1 MKNQP
6 KTGNET
12 LDAEALILN
21 TLNRNCD
28 IVGMACFT
36 PIVNTRGCIFTHPEG
51 IVLRSTYHVF
61 ELYVNYLGDE
71 VLEAWAE
78 YMETMQANAQ
88 DGRVEKV
95 EVLDVLGTRFT
106 SDGTLAFAAVNKDP
120 FQEKALVC
128 IPALTACTAGSRS
141 QCGVKAR
148 NPIMISGIQKWN

>member
-28 IVGMACFT
+28 IVGMACFA

-61 ELYVNYLGDE
+61 ELYVN
-71 VLEAWAE
+71 
-78 YMETMQANAQ
+78 
-88 DGRVEKV
+88 
-95 EVLDVLGTRFT
+95 
-106 SDGTLAFAAVNKDP
+106 
-120 FQEKALVC
+120 
-128 IPALTACTAGSRS
+128 
-141 QCGVKAR
+141 
-148 NPIMISGIQKWN
+148 